1 VYLGRDWRLRTFALT
16 QHSGYFTPPK
26 FADTTYTVIDKS
38 VNATHWSITAL
49 CKGCS
54 YWAPFGADPT
64 SLNPKGENYFAFA
77 FSSTKVD
84 DPANIETTFGIH
96 ERVGHWIQDL
106 ADAATEDF
114 AKWAPKAGESPT
126 PAEPAPT
133 TELTPPSTPEPSPA
147 KPQEPEVPEDGEPA
161 SSPVQITLPESCPG
175 VAAAR
180 FPIQAADG
188 WKVVK
193 LAQGLTTPRD
203 IVVDKK
209 NNLLVIENGK
219 GLSAHT
225 FGSNGCIASSK
236 LIINN
241 GQLNHGLDM
250 APDGETIYV
259 SSQTTVWRYKYD
271 DETQTVSDET
281 IVIKNMWRGGHPT
294 RALTVPPQ
302 TPNLLVVQLGSNA
315 NFDMESIKSET
326 ARAIV
331 KVFDVG
337 SAPEGGWD
345 YIKEGWNLGYGLRNE
360 VALVPDGNN
369 M

>member
-1 VYLGRDWRLRTFALT
+1 
-16 QHSGYFTPPK
+16 
-26 FADTTYTVIDKS
+26 
-38 VNATHWSITAL
+38 
-49 CKGCS
+49 
-54 YWAPFGADPT
+54 
-64 SLNPKGENYFAFA
+64 
-77 FSSTKVD
+77 
-84 DPANIETTFGIH
+84 
-96 ERVGHWIQDL
+96 
-106 ADAATEDF
+106 
-114 AKWAPKAGESPT
+114 
-126 PAEPAPT
+126 
-133 TELTPPSTPEPSPA
+133 
-147 KPQEPEVPEDGEPA
+147 
-161 SSPVQITLPESCPG
+161 
-175 VAAAR
+175 VAAPR

-219 GLSAHT
+219 GLSVHT
-225 FGSNGCIASSK
+225 FGPDGCIASSK

-271 DETQTVSDET
+271 DETQTVSDAT
-281 IVIKNMWRGGHPT
+281 VVIKNMWSGGHPT
-294 RALTVPPQ
+294 RALTVPPK

-315 NFDMESIKSET
+315 NFDMQAILPET
-326 ARAIV
+326 ARALV

-337 SAPEGGWD
+337 GAPAGGWD
-345 YIKEGWNLGYGLRNE
+345 YIKEGSNLGYGLRNE